1 MQRNEERLRTVL
13 QGSSLGF
20 MEANSKLQITNVN
33 AAVCVR
39 FLSRSSLHSVPPFLF
54 LRKGLRC
61 LSIFSIHIDE

>member
-33 AAVCVR
+33 AAVCV
-39 FLSRSSLHSVPPFLF
+39 
-54 LRKGLRC
+54 
-61 LSIFSIHIDE
+61 

>member
-33 AAVCVR
+33 AAVCVCY
-39 FLSRSSLHSVPPFLF
+39 FALVLSALCAALPVPG
-54 LRKGLRC
+54 KGQRC
-61 LSIFSIHIDE
+61 LSVFKISW